1 MKFRPFVFEDIDAVA
16 DLVRKMWHCES
27 PDGGP
32 IDEKLAMLLA
42 KIDFAHYLPPAS
54 RIEVAIDESDGS
66 ILGVTS
72 ARIEGCKPI
81 FSDSSSIDSYV
92 QDCISKAES
101 MENGRKALDLQSVDF
116 ADTERFILE
125 NTKEIRTELQLFLV
139 SEKSRGTGIGSQLFE
154 RFLKA
159 CGDNAASGSLVSGDS
174 ASACASSACASSVC
188 DPSAGARFF
197 LFTDSTCNW
206 QWYQRRGLV
215 RIAQKMSSDPKIDL
229 GADKFIYA
237 DIYADKP
244 V

>member
-1 MKFRPFVFEDIDAVA
+1 MAVCRQSSVNKLDQPDSIFVLHRFRSRSAKKKSLI
-16 DLVRKMWHCES
+16 
-27 PDGGP
+27 
-32 IDEKLAMLLA
+32 KLQ
-42 KIDFAHYLPPAS
+42 
-54 RIEVAIDESDGS
+54 GS
-66 ILGVTS
+66 SVC

-159 CGDNAASGSLVSGDS
+159 CGDNAASDSLVSGDS
-174 ASACASSACASSVC
+174 ASACASSACAS
-188 DPSAGARFF
+188 SAGARFF

-237 DIYADKP
+237 DIYVDKP

>member
-16 DLVRKMWHCES
+16 DLVRKMWYCES

-32 IDEKLAMLLA
+32 IDEELAMLLA

-159 CGDNAASGSLVSGDS
+159 CGDNAASDSLVSGDS
-174 ASACASSACASSVC
+174 ASACAS
-188 DPSAGARFF
+188 SAGARFF

>member
-16 DLVRKMWHCES
+16 DLVRKMWYCES

>member
-32 IDEKLAMLLA
+32 IDEELAMLLA

-159 CGDNAASGSLVSGDS
+159 CGDNAASDSLVSGDS
-174 ASACASSACASSVC
+174 ASACDSSACAS
-188 DPSAGARFF
+188 SAGARFF

>member
-16 DLVRKMWHCES
+16 DLVRKMWYCES

-32 IDEKLAMLLA
+32 IDEELAMLLA

-92 QDCISKAES
+92 QDCISKVES

-125 NTKEIRTELQLFLV
+125 NTKEIHTELQLFLV

-159 CGDNAASGSLVSGDS
+159 CGDNAASDSLVSGDS
-174 ASACASSACASSVC
+174 ASACASSVCASSAC
-188 DPSAGARFF
+188 DSSAGARFF

-237 DIYADKP
+237 DIYVDKP

>member
-16 DLVRKMWHCES
+16 DLVRKMWYCES

-32 IDEKLAMLLA
+32 IDEELAMLLA

-159 CGDNAASGSLVSGDS
+159 CGDNAASDSLVSGDS
-174 ASACASSACASSVC
+174 ASACASSRVY
-188 DPSAGARFF
+188 P
-197 LFTDSTCNW
+197 
-206 QWYQRRGLV
+206 
-215 RIAQKMSSDPKIDL
+215 
-229 GADKFIYA
+229 
-237 DIYADKP
+237 
-244 V
+244 

>member
-16 DLVRKMWHCES
+16 DLVRKMWYCES

-32 IDEKLAMLLA
+32 IDEELAMLLA

-174 ASACASSACASSVC
+174 ASACASSACDSSA
-188 DPSAGARFF
+188 DARFF

-237 DIYADKP
+237 DIYVDKP

>member
-32 IDEKLAMLLA
+32 IDEELAMLLA

-159 CGDNAASGSLVSGDS
+159 CGDNAASDSLVSGDS
-174 ASACASSACASSVC
+174 DSACDS
-188 DPSAGARFF
+188 SAGARFF

-237 DIYADKP
+237 DKP

>member
-32 IDEKLAMLLA
+32 IDEELAMLLA

-159 CGDNAASGSLVSGDS
+159 CGDNAASDSLVSGDS
-174 ASACASSACASSVC
+174 DSACAS
-188 DPSAGARFF
+188 SAGARFF